1 MKWGTFEW
9 TYIAGLFSAGD
20 VGQFW
25 PDRIIFFSG
34 NHCKRTAGVCV
45 CEWEGEEGRE

>member
-1 MKWGTFEW
+1 MNEMGYVEW

-25 PDRIIFFSG
+25 PDRIIFF
-34 NHCKRTAGVCV
+34 RVITANVRPGCV
-45 CEWEGEEGRE
+45 